1 MYGPK
6 NIGFLFVAVEDC
18 QKGEVSLTVLY
29 WMSQAWAAA
38 LLLIRTILVHSARI
52 T

>member
-18 QKGEVSLTVLY
+18 QKGEASLTVLVLDV
-29 WMSQAWAAA
+29 SGVGCCTAAD
-38 LLLIRTILVHSARI
+38 
-52 T
+52 